1 MRRTLGILI
10 SLIGILLLIKPDYPL
25 RELIENSSSFMNQYW
40 PVLLILIGLYVQPKN
55 KSRRSKKYRS

>member
-1 MRRTLGILI
+1 MRRILGILI
-10 SLIGILLLIKPDYPL
+10 SLIGTLLLIKPDYPL